1 MSEKTIIKHPT
12 VVQSDLRV
20 SNPLFVRL
28 ELVEKDDNTT
38 VSTEDQGQ
46 LPASVRIINNL
57 SWLSTV
63 QQALSISI

>member
-38 VSTEDQGQ
+38 VTEDQGQ